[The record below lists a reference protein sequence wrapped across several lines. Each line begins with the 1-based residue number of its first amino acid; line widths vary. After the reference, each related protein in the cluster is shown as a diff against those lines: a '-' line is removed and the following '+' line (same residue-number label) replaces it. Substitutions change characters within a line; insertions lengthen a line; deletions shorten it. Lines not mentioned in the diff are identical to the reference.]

1 MKSKNKNNSV
11 SYFDM
16 QFITSSIS
24 TTLVL
29 LLLGLVVFFVL
40 AAHNLS
46 IYVRENINFSVLIS
60 DDMKEADILKLQKRL
75 DKEPFVKQTEYI
87 SKKQALKEQTE
98 AMGTDP
104 EEFLGYNP
112 FTASIEI
119 KLHSDYAN
127 SDSIAKIEKL
137 IKKNTNIQEVLYQRE
152 LIDLVNENIRNI
164 SLVLLTLAVVL
175 TLISF
180 ALINNTIRLAIY
192 SKRFLIHTM
201 TLVGASWGFIRRPF
215 LRRNIWSG
223 VLAGIMADAI
233 LMGAAYWLVSYEPEL
248 IRVITPEV
256 MLLVSGSVLVF
267 GIIITFLCAYLS
279 INKYLRMKASTLYY
293 ISVSYTHLTLPT
305 IYSV

>member
-60 DDMKEADILKLQKRL
+60 DDMKEADILKLPTRL

-201 TLVGASWGFIRRPF
+201 KLVGASWGFIRRPF

-293 ISVSYTHLTLPT
+293 I
-305 IYSV
+305 

>member
-1 MKSKNKNNSV
+1 MKNKNKNNSV

-40 AAHNLS
+40 GAHNLS

-60 DDMKEADILKLQKRL
+60 DDMKEADILKLQKKL

-87 SKKQALKEQTE
+87 SKKQALREQSE

-127 SDSIAKIEKL
+127 SDSIAKIEKM
-137 IKKNTNIQEVLYQRE
+137 IKKNTNIQDVLYQRE
-152 LIDLVNENIRNI
+152 LIDLVNDNIRNI
-164 SLVLLTLAVVL
+164 SLVLLALAVVL
-175 TLISF
+175 ALISF

-201 TLVGASWGFIRRPF
+201 KLVGASWGFIRRPF

-233 LMGAAYWLVSYEPEL
+233 LMGTAYWLVSYEPEL

-256 MLLVSGSVLVF
+256 MLLVSGSVLIF
-267 GIIITFLCAYLS
+267 GVVITFLCAYLS

-293 ISVSYTHLTLPT
+293 I
-305 IYSV
+305 

>member
-1 MKSKNKNNSV
+1 MKSKSRNNAV

-40 AAHNLS
+40 AANNLS
-46 IYVRENINFSVLIS
+46 VYVRENINFSVLIS
-60 DDMKEADILKLQKRL
+60 DDMKETDILKLQKRL
-75 DKEPFVKQTEYI
+75 NNEPFVKETEYI

-104 EEFLGYNP
+104 QEFLGYNP

-137 IKKNTNIQEVLYQRE
+137 IKRNTNIQDVLYQKD
-152 LIDLVNENIRNI
+152 LIDAVNENIRNI
-164 SLVLLTLAVVL
+164 SLVLLALAVML
-175 TLISF
+175 TFISF

-201 TLVGASWGFIRRPF
+201 KLVGASWGFIRRPF
-215 LRRNIWSG
+215 LKRNIWSG
-223 VLAGIMADAI
+223 VLAAFIADTI

-256 MLLVSGSVLVF
+256 MLLGSGAVLVF
-267 GIIITFLCAYLS
+267 GVVITFLCAYLS

-293 ISVSYTHLTLPT
+293 V
-305 IYSV
+305 

>member
-1 MKSKNKNNSV
+1 MKSKSRNNAV

-40 AAHNLS
+40 AANNLYV
-46 IYVRENINFSVLIS
+46 YVRENINFSVLIS
-60 DDMKEADILKLQKRL
+60 DDMKETDILKLQKRL
-75 DKEPFVKQTEYI
+75 NNEPFVKETEYI

-104 EEFLGYNP
+104 QEFLGYNP

-137 IKKNTNIQEVLYQRE
+137 IKRNTNIQDVLYQKD
-152 LIDLVNENIRNI
+152 LIDAVNENIRNI
-164 SLVLLTLAVVL
+164 SLVLLALAVML
-175 TLISF
+175 TFISF

-201 TLVGASWGFIRRPF
+201 KLVGASWGFIRRPF
-215 LRRNIWSG
+215 LKRNIWSG
-223 VLAGIMADAI
+223 VLAAFIADTI

-256 MLLVSGSVLVF
+256 MLLVSGAVLVF
-267 GIIITFLCAYLS
+267 GVVIAFLCAYLS

-293 ISVSYTHLTLPT
+293 V
-305 IYSV
+305 

>member
-1 MKSKNKNNSV
+1 MKSKSRNNAV

-40 AAHNLS
+40 VANNLS
-46 IYVRENINFSVLIS
+46 VYVRENINFSVLIS
-60 DDMKEADILKLQKRL
+60 DDMKETDILKLQKRL
-75 DKEPFVKQTEYI
+75 NNEPFVKETEYI

-104 EEFLGYNP
+104 QEFLGYNP

-137 IKKNTNIQEVLYQRE
+137 IKRNTNIQDVLYQKD
-152 LIDLVNENIRNI
+152 LIDAVNENIRNI
-164 SLVLLTLAVVL
+164 SLVLLALAVML
-175 TLISF
+175 TFISF

-201 TLVGASWGFIRRPF
+201 KLVGASWGFIRRPF
-215 LRRNIWSG
+215 LKRNIWSG
-223 VLAGIMADAI
+223 VLAAFIADTI

-256 MLLVSGSVLVF
+256 MLLVSGAVLVF
-267 GIIITFLCAYLS
+267 GVVITFLCAYLS

-293 ISVSYTHLTLPT
+293 V
-305 IYSV
+305 

>member
-1 MKSKNKNNSV
+1 MKSKSRNNAV

-40 AAHNLS
+40 AANNLS
-46 IYVRENINFSVLIS
+46 VYVRENINFSVLIS
-60 DDMKEADILKLQKRL
+60 DDMKETDILKLQKRL
-75 DKEPFVKQTEYI
+75 NNEPFVKETEYI

-104 EEFLGYNP
+104 QEFLGYNP

-137 IKKNTNIQEVLYQRE
+137 IKRNTNIQDVLYQKD
-152 LIDLVNENIRNI
+152 LIDAVNENIRNI
-164 SLVLLTLAVVL
+164 SLVLLALAVML
-175 TLISF
+175 TFISF

-201 TLVGASWGFIRRPF
+201 KLVGASWGFIRRPF
-215 LRRNIWSG
+215 LKRNIWSG
-223 VLAGIMADAI
+223 VLAAFIADTI

-256 MLLVSGSVLVF
+256 MLLVSGAVLVF
-267 GIIITFLCAYLS
+267 GVVITFLCAYLS

-293 ISVSYTHLTLPT
+293 VIPDL
-305 IYSV
+305 